1 MAELSIHRVRTVTVS
16 KEFFPKSSS
25 FREAFWVMKILIH
38 SDSDHDEVTLYI
50 NQKEEPEINME

>member
-16 KEFFPKSSS
+16 KEYFPQSSS

-38 SDSDHDEVTLYI
+38 SDSNYDEVTLYI